1 MDVKPLLIL
10 DLNGTL
16 VLSEHRPYPGVRPH
30 SMARRKYIYFRPNLR
45 RFLQYAF
52 RHFRVAVWSSNS
64 DDNVA
69 ATVEQ
74 IFTPEQRD
82 QLVFAWGRSHCET
95 PGEAYGD
102 YKSFKRVDLL
112 VTGSLAG
119 WAELTEPRRVV
130 IVDDTSDKIV
140 LPLEAALCLIES
152 YVKPNETD
160 KGLMDTGEWLSER
173 FGLPHDYL

>member
-1 MDVKPLLIL
+1 MERKPLLIL

-45 RFLQYAF
+45 RFLHYAF

-64 DDNVA
+64 DDNVS

-82 QLVFAWGRSHCET
+82 MLEFSWGRSHCET

-112 VTGSLAG
+112 SA
-119 WAELTEPRRVV
+119 TEDPRKVV
-130 IVDDTSDKIV
+130 IIDDTSDKIV
-140 LPLEAALCLIES
+140 LPSSAGLYLIES
-152 YVKPNETD
+152 YVKPSESD
-160 KGLMDTGEWLSER
+160 KGLMDAAEWLSER
-173 FGLPHDYL
+173 FGLPHDYF

>member
-1 MDVKPLLIL
+1 MKPLLIL

-64 DDNVA
+64 DENVA

-74 IFTPEQRD
+74 IFTPEERD
-82 QLVFAWGRSHCET
+82 ALEFAWGRSHCET

-112 VTGSLAG
+112 C
-119 WAELTEPRRVV
+119 TERREAHARVV
-130 IVDDTSDKIV
+130 IVDDTCDKIV
-140 LPLEAALCLIES
+140 LPPGAGLCLIDS
-152 YVKPNETD
+152 FVKPHEGD
-160 KGLMDTGEWLSER
+160 KGLMDTAEWLSER